1 MGKLFA
7 SACGEDAAMET
18 YIAEENVKRFGA
30 MLGETLD
37 PARRR
42 MVIRLLDLA
51 QAKLYDLSE
60 LNNRQSD
67 GNRP

>member
-1 MGKLFA
+1 
-7 SACGEDAAMET
+7 MET